1 MEYQINEIPFSDKK
15 LQYDSI
21 VNNDNI
27 KLSDCEVNN
36 YDDFFN
42 AEDIESELSSCALL
56 ENYSKRDLLLIA
68 GYYGIRARKLSKAR
82 LIEEILIYEQN
93 PDNGAR
99 TARRQMCWEALE
111 ILLNDPYM
119 KKIILY

>member
-1 MEYQINEIPFSDKK
+1 MGDIDSEIPS
-15 LQYDSI
+15 Y
-21 VNNDNI
+21 
-27 KLSDCEVNN
+27 
-36 YDDFFN
+36 
-42 AEDIESELSSCALL
+42 ALL
-56 ENYSKRDLLLIA
+56 ESYNKRELLLIA
-68 GYYGIRARKLSKAR
+68 GYYGIRTRKLSKAR

-119 KKIILY
+119 KKIILYRKLLI